1 MKGGLIGC
9 VCVYV
14 FIHAYSCVQDSERI
28 RERKPNQNLKSFT
41 LKIPMNVIS
50 KYNKIENK
58 CTEG

>member
-28 RERKPNQNLKSFT
+28 RERKPNQNLISFAQ
-41 LKIPMNVIS
+41 KIPVNEIS
-50 KYNKIENK
+50 KYKKIENK